1 MTACERRRAATV
13 TLTRQACR
21 VSVVSVSVP
30 CPESGP
36 DALSPPP
43 GLPAPRGFRTAFA
56 AAYAVAYLVGGE
68 RRMLR
73 LISRYGP
80 IMTMPIL
87 SLGEVAIVSD
97 PALAKEVFT
106 APTDV
111 LLGGE
116 GVGPA
121 AAIYGSGS
129 MFVQEEPEHLRR
141 RKLLTPS
148 LHGAALTSYVPI
160 IENSTR
166 AAMRSWP
173 VDRPF
178 QMLEAARS
186 LMLDVIVKVIFGV
199 EEPDEVR
206 RLGRPFERLLNLGV
220 SEQLTVRYALRR
232 LGALRVWP
240 SRARAFREIDDVVMP
255 LIAQRRGDPG
265 LTEQSDVLA
274 LLMCA
279 RGEDGERL
287 SDSEIRDDLITLV
300 LAGHETTATTLA
312 WAFDL
317 LLHHP
322 DALQRVREEAV
333 SGAEE
338 FTTAVINETLRVRPP
353 APLTARVAA
362 KPFRIGGYCVDAGT
376 RIVVHII
383 AINRH
388 SDVYDHPNEFR
399 PERFLGTR
407 PQTFAWVPFGGG
419 VKRCLGAAFS
429 VRELI
434 TVLHTLLREGE
445 FSAVDARPERIVR
458 RSIMLAPRHGTRV
471 VFRPY
476 RSFQESF
483 ENLPSGGGEPRL

>member
-1 MTACERRRAATV
+1 MPASALRRKNA
-13 TLTRQACR
+13 
-21 VSVVSVSVP
+21 
-30 CPESGP
+30 P
-36 DALSPPP
+36 DDLSPPP
-43 GLPAPRGFRTAFA
+43 GLPAPRMVRSAFA
-56 AAYAVAYLVGGE
+56 AAYAVAYLIGGE

-73 LISRYGP
+73 LIRRYGP

-87 SLGEVAIVSD
+87 SLGDVAIVSD
-97 PALAKEVFT
+97 PELAKQVFT

-141 RKLLTPS
+141 RKLLTPP
-148 LHGAALTSYVPI
+148 LHGAALSSYVPI

-178 QMLEAARS
+178 EMLQAARS

-199 EEPDEVR
+199 DDPDEVR

-220 SEQLTVRYALRR
+220 SEQLTLRYALRR
-232 LGALRVWP
+232 LGMLRLWP
-240 SRARAFREIDDVVMP
+240 SRARANREIDDVVMP
-255 LIAQRRGDPG
+255 LIAQRRNDPR
-265 LTEQSDVLA
+265 LAEQVDVLA

-279 RGEDGERL
+279 RGDDGEQL
-287 SDSEIRDDLITLV
+287 SDSEIRDDLITLM

-322 DALQRVREEAV
+322 DALRRVRSDAISGEEA
-333 SGAEE
+333 

-362 KPFRIGGYCVDAGT
+362 KPFPIGGYCVDAGT

-383 AINRH
+383 AINRNPQIYKH
-388 SDVYDHPNEFR
+388 SNEFR
-399 PERFLGTR
+399 PERFLGIR
-407 PQTFAWVPFGGG
+407 PQTYAWVPFGGG
-419 VKRCLGAAFS
+419 VKRCLGASFS
-429 VRELI
+429 MRELI
-434 TVLHTLLREGE
+434 TVLQVLLSEGE
-445 FSAVDARPERIVR
+445 FSAVDEKPEKIVR
-458 RSIMLAPRHGTRV
+458 RSIMLAPRYGTRV
-471 VFRPY
+471 RFRPHTGD
-476 RSFQESF
+476 EH
-483 ENLPSGGGEPRL
+483 E

>member
-1 MTACERRRAATV
+1 MLRPV
-13 TLTRQACR
+13 
-21 VSVVSVSVP
+21 
-30 CPESGP
+30 
-36 DALSPPP
+36 
-43 GLPAPRGFRTAFA
+43 FA

-73 LISRYGP
+73 LIRRYGP

-87 SLGEVAIVSD
+87 SLGDVAIVSD
-97 PALAKEVFT
+97 PELVKQVFT

-141 RKLLTPS
+141 RKLLTPP
-148 LHGAALTSYVPI
+148 LHGAALSSYVPI

-166 AAMRSWP
+166 AAMCSWP

-178 QMLEAARS
+178 EMLEAARS

-199 EEPDEVR
+199 DDPDEVR

-232 LGALRVWP
+232 LGGLRVWP
-240 SRARAFREIDDVVMP
+240 KRAQANREIDDVVMP
-255 LIAQRRGDPG
+255 LIAQRRNDPR
-265 LTEQSDVLA
+265 LAEQVDILA

-279 RGEDGERL
+279 RGDDGEQL
-287 SDSEIRDDLITLV
+287 SDSEIRDDLITLI

-322 DALQRVREEAV
+322 DALRRVQSEAISGEEA
-333 SGAEE
+333 

-353 APLTARVAA
+353 APVTARVAA
-362 KPFRIGGYCVDAGT
+362 QPFPIGGYRVDAGT

-383 AINRH
+383 AINRNA
-388 SDVYDHPNEFR
+388 DTYEHPHEFR

-407 PQTFAWVPFGGG
+407 PQTYAWVPFGGG
-419 VKRCLGAAFS
+419 VKRCLGASFS
-429 VRELI
+429 MRELI
-434 TVLHTLLREGE
+434 TVLHVLLREGE
-445 FSAVDARPERIVR
+445 FTAVDEKPEKIVR
-458 RSIMLAPRHGTRV
+458 RSIMLAPRYGTRV
-471 VFRPY
+471 RFRPLTG
-476 RSFQESF
+476 QHD
-483 ENLPSGGGEPRL
+483 

>member
-1 MTACERRRAATV
+1 MTLPDSRR
-13 TLTRQACR
+13 
-21 VSVVSVSVP
+21 
-30 CPESGP
+30 
-36 DALSPPP
+36 PP
-43 GLPAPRGFRTAFA
+43 GLPAPHGLRAAFA

-73 LISRYGP
+73 LIRRYGP

-87 SLGEVAIVSD
+87 SLGDVAIVSD
-97 PALAKEVFT
+97 PGLVKEVFT
-106 APTDV
+106 APADV
-111 LLGGE
+111 LLGGA

-141 RKLLTPS
+141 RKLLTPP
-148 LHGAALTSYVPI
+148 LHGAALSGYVPI
-160 IENSTR
+160 IEESTR
-166 AAMRSWP
+166 AAMRTWP

-178 QMLEAARS
+178 EMLAAARS

-199 EEPDEVR
+199 DDPDEVR

-232 LGALRVWP
+232 LGTLRVWP
-240 SRARAFREIDDVVMP
+240 QRAQANAEIDDVVMP
-255 LIAQRRGDPG
+255 LIAQRRSDPG
-265 LTEQSDVLA
+265 LSGQRDILA

-279 RGEDGERL
+279 RGDDGKGL
-287 SDSEIRDDLITLV
+287 SDSEIRDDLITLM

-312 WAFDL
+312 WVFDL

-333 SGAEE
+333 SGEE
-338 FTTAVINETLRVRPP
+338 AFTTAVIDETLRVRPP
-353 APLTARVAA
+353 APFTARVAA
-362 KPFRIGGYCVDAGT
+362 KPCVIGGYRIEAGT

-383 AINRH
+383 AINRNG
-388 SDVYDHPNEFR
+388 DIYPHPNEFR

-407 PQTFAWVPFGGG
+407 PQTYAWVPFGGG

-429 VRELI
+429 MRELI
-434 TVLHTLLREGE
+434 TVLHVLLREGE
-445 FSAVDARPERIVR
+445 FSAVDEAPERIVR
-458 RSIMLAPRHGTRV
+458 RSIMLAPRGGTRV
-471 VFRPY
+471 RFRL
-476 RSFQESF
+476 RQRLQESF
-483 ENLPSGGGEPRL
+483 

>member
-1 MTACERRRAATV
+1 MVLRSLASPAA
-13 TLTRQACR
+13 LTDPKRCA
-21 VSVVSVSVP
+21 SVVGVAAFAVRR
-30 CPESGP
+30 EHAP
-36 DALSPPP
+36 DALGGPP
-43 GLPAPRGFRTAFA
+43 GLPAPRGFRAAFA
-56 AAYAVAYLVGGE
+56 AAYAVAYLAGGE

-73 LISRYGP
+73 LIRRYGP

-87 SLGEVAIVSD
+87 SLGDVAIVSD
-97 PALAKEVFT
+97 SALAKEVFT

-141 RKLLTPS
+141 RKLLTPP
-148 LHGAALTSYVPI
+148 LHGAALDRYVPI

-166 AAMRSWP
+166 AAMHTWP
-173 VDRPF
+173 VDRPW
-178 QMLEAARS
+178 
-186 LMLDVIVKVIFGV
+186 
-199 EEPDEVR
+199 
-206 RLGRPFERLLNLGV
+206 
-220 SEQLTVRYALRR
+220 

-240 SRARAFREIDDVVMP
+240 ARARANTEIDDVVMA
-255 LIAQRRGDPG
+255 LIAQRRADPRLG
-265 LTEQSDVLA
+265 ERHDVLS
-274 LLMCA
+274 LLVSA
-279 RGEDGERL
+279 RGESGEQL

-322 DALQRVREEAV
+322 DALRRVRAEAV
-333 SGAEE
+333 GGGEA

-362 KPFRIGGYCVDAGT
+362 QPLTIGGYRVEAGT

-383 AINRH
+383 AINR
-388 SDVYDHPNEFR
+388 SAEVYEHPHEFR

-407 PQTFAWVPFGGG
+407 PQTYAWVPFGGG
-419 VKRCLGAAFS
+419 VKRCLGANFS
-429 VRELI
+429 MRELI
-434 TVLHTLLREGE
+434 TVLHVLLREGE
-445 FSAVDARPERIVR
+445 FTAVDDEPERIVR
-458 RSIMLAPRHGTRV
+458 RSIMLVPRRGTRV
-471 VFRPY
+471 RFRPA
-476 RSFQESF
+476 R
-483 ENLPSGGGEPRL
+483 

>member
-1 MTACERRRAATV
+1 MGVAVSPDSEPELAGSPDVIRR
-13 TLTRQACR
+13 
-21 VSVVSVSVP
+21 
-30 CPESGP
+30 
-36 DALSPPP
+36 PP
-43 GLPAPRGFRTAFA
+43 GLPAPRPFRTAFA

-73 LISRYGP
+73 LIRRYGP

-87 SLGEVAIVSD
+87 TLGDVAIVSD
-97 PALAKEVFT
+97 PALVKEVFT
-106 APTDV
+106 APADV

-129 MFVQEEPEHLRR
+129 MFVQEEPEHRR
-141 RKLLTPS
+141 RRNLLTPP
-148 LHGAALTSYVPI
+148 LHGAALNGYVPI
-160 IENSTR
+160 IEDSTR

-178 QMLEAARS
+178 ALLPAARA
-186 LMLDVIVKVIFGV
+186 LMLDVIVKVVFGV
-199 EEPDEVR
+199 QDPDEVR

-232 LGALRVWP
+232 LGTLRVWP
-240 SRARAFREIDDVVMP
+240 SRARAFREIDDVVLP
-255 LIAQRRGDPG
+255 LIARRRNDPG
-265 LTEQSDVLA
+265 LTEQRDILA

-279 RGEDGERL
+279 RGDDGEWL
-287 SDSEIRDDLITLV
+287 SDSEIRDDLITLM

-312 WAFDL
+312 WVFDL

-322 DALQRVREEAV
+322 EALRRVRAEAV
-333 SGAEE
+333 SGAED

-362 KPFRIGGYCVDAGT
+362 QPFRIGDYLVDAGT

-383 AINRH
+383 AINRNPG
-388 SDVYDHPNEFR
+388 VYDHPNEFR
-399 PERFLGTR
+399 PERFLGVR
-407 PQTFAWVPFGGG
+407 PQTYAWVPFGGG

-429 VRELI
+429 MRELV
-434 TVLHTLLREGE
+434 TVLHVLLREGE
-445 FSAVDARPERIVR
+445 FSAVDDRPERIVR

-471 VFRPY
+471 RFRP
-476 RSFQESF
+476 RLQESF
-483 ENLPSGGGEPRL
+483 ENLPSAGSDAHR